1 MTVLPRD
8 ICVPSV
14 TANIFKN
21 SQIHRDGI
29 GVRVGLFIYV
39 VRLSTVYSLRG
50 RDDAG
55 GVSRVVQYKSL
66 PFYTDHVKSLWR
78 WAEVFRCGKRLCPCV
93 SGQVDTCGIW
103 CVCVCGSTVLGEV
116 RFVWV
121 EV

>member
-14 TANIFKN
+14 TANIFRN

-55 GVSRVVQYKSL
+55 GGSRVVQYKSL
-66 PFYTDHVKSLWR
+66 PFYTGDVKSLWR
-78 WAEVFRCGKRLCPCV
+78 WAEVFPCV